1 MGRKDVKR
9 KGEGQGSDSE
19 EDEGRGRIK
28 VNECR
33 VTNGLRLEM
42 EVRPSSF
49 LSCWPSYQSLFEA

>member
-1 MGRKDVKR
+1 VKR
-9 KGEGQGSDSE
+9 KGEGQGSE

-42 EVRPSSF
+42 EVRPVFF
-49 LSCWPSYQSLFEA
+49 LAGLPIKACSKPEAVRWPQ